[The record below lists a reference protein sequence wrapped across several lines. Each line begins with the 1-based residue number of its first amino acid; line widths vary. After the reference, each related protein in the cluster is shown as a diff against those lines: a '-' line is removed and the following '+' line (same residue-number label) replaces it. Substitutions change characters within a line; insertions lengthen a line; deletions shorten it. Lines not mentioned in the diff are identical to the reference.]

1 MKHKRASWTALAA
14 VGAAMAALT
23 ITASGIG
30 AAGKPARAAT
40 VAAATATPAHGG
52 TLKVALAKDIT
63 GLDPAALPQVSFIF
77 ADAVY
82 NTLTVYDK
90 TGKPQPE
97 LAQSWQLSSNKKS
110 LVLNLRKNVKFQNG
124 KPFTSTD
131 VAFSMERLRSPE
143 VQAEG
148 GRASTLAAFVQNIAT
163 IKTPN
168 SSTVKL
174 TFRVPMPNIFDF
186 FDELYIVDKATI
198 NGPKANT
205 VANGTGPFSLKQWTP
220 GQGYDLVR
228 NPHYFKAG
236 LPYLDDID
244 VKVVPSPAT
253 ENLQFQAGQIDFAP
267 TLNARDIQR
276 LRSTNPS
283 QVVIGCPS
291 SVYYVGV
298 NVKKSPLSN
307 VLVRQ
312 ALNHA
317 IDRSR
322 FVAQILA
329 GQGTPLVQIW
339 SPRSPAYN
347 KSLNSLMNFDLA
359 KAKSL
364 LQKAHVSNL
373 SIDMIVNAN
382 QPPLSQLAQIMQ
394 ADLKSIGVTLTIN
407 VLEPAQFLATEAKGG
422 YSGLSTGP
430 YGKECLSPASILTS
444 NKLNPLDNSENFSSP
459 TYTKMVNT
467 YLSATDPATKK
478 KLETQIS
485 TFVINQS
492 FVLPIATQ
500 EAAVAVGTKVNGFAG
515 NRANGNY
522 QLERVWLTK

>member
-1 MKHKRASWTALAA
+1 MKHKRASWTGLAA
-14 VGAAMAALT
+14 VGAVMAAVA
-23 ITASGIG
+23 ITASGVG
-30 AAGKPARAAT
+30 AAGRTASTAT
-40 VAAATATPAHGG
+40 AAAAPTHGG
-52 TLKVALAKDIT
+52 TLKVAMAKDIT
-63 GLDPAALPQVSFIF
+63 GVDPAALPQVAFLFS
-77 ADAVY
+77 DAVY
-82 NTLTVYDK
+82 NTLAIYDK

-97 LAQSWQLSSNKKS
+97 LAQSWQFASNRKS

-124 KPFTSTD
+124 KLFTSAD
-131 VAFSMERLRSPE
+131 VAYSMERLRTPE
-143 VQAEG
+143 VQAQG
-148 GRASTLAAFVQNIAT
+148 GRASTLAAFVLN
-163 IKTPN
+163 IKTIRAPDRY
-168 SSTVKL
+168 TVKL
-174 TFRVPMPNIFDF
+174 TFRVAMPNFFDF
-186 FDELYIVDKATI
+186 LDELYIVDKATI
-198 NGPKANT
+198 TGPKGKT

-220 GQGYDLVR
+220 GQGYNLVR

-236 LPYLDDID
+236 LPYLDEID
-244 VKVVPSPAT
+244 VKIVPSPAT
-253 ENLQFQAGQIDFAP
+253 ENLQFQSGQIDFAP

-276 LRSTNPS
+276 LRTTTPS

-298 NVKKSPLSN
+298 NVKNAPLTN

-322 FVAQILA
+322 FVSQILA
-329 GQGTPLVQIW
+329 GQGTPLMQIW

-347 KSLNSLMNFDLA
+347 KSLNSLMTFDLA

-364 LQKAHVSNL
+364 LQKAGVSNL
-373 SIDMIVNAN
+373 TVEMIVNAN

-394 ADLKSIGVTLTIN
+394 ADLKTIGVTLTIS
-407 VLEPAQFLATEAKGG
+407 VLEPAQFLAIEAKGG

-444 NKLNPLDNSENFSSP
+444 NKLNPLDNSENFKSA
-459 TYTKMVNT
+459 TYTKLVTT
-467 YLSATDPATKK
+467 YLSAEDPATKK
-478 KLETQIS
+478 KLQNQIS

-492 FVLPIATQ
+492 FVMPIATQ
-500 EAAVAVGTKVNGFAG
+500 ESAAAVSTKVNDYKG

-522 QLERVWLTK
+522 PLERVWLSQ